1 MNHSEKIS
9 IYRVIPCIAIFCSA
23 MVSAG
28 VLCYINQLQFDEM
41 FCVGIVILGILPLL
55 FFEMT
60 YERRREGL
68 FHNIQ
73 TTYGRIAL
81 GFFLCCVLMLIM
93 SFLPEF
99 FRPVMLFPLIMVA
112 FSNENIGLMTGLFF
126 NVLLA
131 LTTGESFHELLAY
144 TVMISIACV
153 LAKVLKQQEYRIYI
167 GLILLFMS
175 VLFSSV
181 FCYLTNETITP
192 TQMLYAAANGIA
204 VCLYAV
210 LIYPINK
217 QKTEEDISYHYETLL
232 HDDYSLLRE
241 LKNYSQAEYRHARKV
256 SDIAYKYALQLGY
269 KADLASV
276 AGLYYRLGHLEGEPF
291 VENGVRLAEK
301 HCFPKEL
308 IHILQEYAGE
318 KELPSTPE
326 SALVHMIDGILLK
339 IELLD
344 KQVGTSQWNR
354 EVLIYQTLNE
364 YSTAGLYDAS
374 GLSINAFIK
383 IRELLAKEELLS

>member
-9 IYRVIPCIAIFCSA
+9 IYRVMPCIAIFCSA

-112 FSNENIGLMTGLFF
+112 FSNENIGLMTGLLF

-167 GLILLFMS
+167 GLILLFMT

-210 LIYPINK
+210 LIYPLNK

-232 HDDYSLLRE
+232 HDDYIL
-241 LKNYSQAEYRHARKV
+241 
-256 SDIAYKYALQLGY
+256 IAT
-269 KADLASV
+269 
-276 AGLYYRLGHLEGEPF
+276 
-291 VENGVRLAEK
+291 
-301 HCFPKEL
+301 
-308 IHILQEYAGE
+308 HIY
-318 KELPSTPE
+318 
-326 SALVHMIDGILLK
+326 M
-339 IELLD
+339 
-344 KQVGTSQWNR
+344 R
-354 EVLIYQTLNE
+354 YQTL
-364 YSTAGLYDAS
+364 
-374 GLSINAFIK
+374 F
-383 IRELLAKEELLS
+383 

>member
-131 LTTGESFHELLAY
+131 LTTGESFHELLACSWFIP
-144 TVMISIACV
+144 TLVTSISVSNFFISAFTSSV
-153 LAKVLKQQEYRIYI
+153 GNTSKNIFGIKAPPSS
-167 GLILLFMS
+167 ILLAPVQQF
-175 VLFSSV
+175 
-181 FCYLTNETITP
+181 IT
-192 TQMLYAAANGIA
+192 Q
-204 VCLYAV
+204 
-210 LIYPINK
+210 
-217 QKTEEDISYHYETLL
+217 
-232 HDDYSLLRE
+232 
-241 LKNYSQAEYRHARKV
+241 
-256 SDIAYKYALQLGY
+256 
-269 KADLASV
+269 
-276 AGLYYRLGHLEGEPF
+276 
-291 VENGVRLAEK
+291 
-301 HCFPKEL
+301 CF
-308 IHILQEYAGE
+308 
-318 KELPSTPE
+318 
-326 SALVHMIDGILLK
+326 
-339 IELLD
+339 
-344 KQVGTSQWNR
+344 
-354 EVLIYQTLNE
+354 
-364 YSTAGLYDAS
+364 
-374 GLSINAFIK
+374 
-383 IRELLAKEELLS
+383 